1 MRRMMLAVF
10 DLDGTL
16 ADDIHRQ
23 HHLDGDEPDW
33 DCYFG
38 SCAVDPAEPRV
49 CLLAA
54 TLYDSPAW
62 HSVEIW
68 TGRPE
73 KVREATEKWL
83 AANGVRYDALRMRA
97 DGDHRK
103 NAEYKGELVERYGR
117 PDVVFE
123 DRVPAAAWW
132 RRQGITCLQVADHD
146 Y

>member
-1 MRRMMLAVF
+1 MFALF

-16 ADDIHRQ
+16 ADDMHRQ
-23 HHLDGDEPDW
+23 HHLRDDEPDW
-33 DCYFG
+33 DAYFG
-38 SCAVDPAEPRV
+38 ACEADTPNAQVD
-49 CLLAA
+49 LLAT

-62 HSVEIW
+62 HRVEIW

-73 KVREATEKWL
+73 SVREATERWL
-83 AANGVRYDALRMRA
+83 AAVGVRYDALRMRA

-103 NAEYKGELVERYGR
+103 DAVYKGELVERQGR

-123 DRVPAAAWW
+123 DRVPAAARW
-132 RRQGITCLQVADHD
+132 REQGITCLQVADHD

>member
-1 MRRMMLAVF
+1 MMHAVY

-23 HHLDGDEPDW
+23 HHLEGPEPDW
-33 DCYFG
+33 DAYFDD
-38 SCAVDPAEPRV
+38 CVDDPPNPEV

-62 HSVEIW
+62 HRVEIW

-73 KVREATEKWL
+73 RVREATERWL
-83 AANGVRYDALRMRA
+83 AAQGVRYDVLRMRV
-97 DGDHRK
+97 DGDHRT
-103 NAEYKGELVERYGR
+103 NVEYKGELVELYGK

-123 DRVPAAAWW
+123 DRVPATAWW
-132 RRQGITCLQVADHD
+132 RAQGITCLQVADHD

>member
-1 MRRMMLAVF
+1 MFAVF

-16 ADDIHRQ
+16 ADDRHRQ
-23 HHLDGDEPDW
+23 DHLNGEEPDW
-33 DCYFG
+33 DGYFG
-38 SCAVDPAEPRV
+38 NCEADPPIHPIV
-49 CLLAA
+49 LLANM
-54 TLYDSPAW
+54 LYDSAAW
-62 HSVEIW
+62 DRVEIW

-73 KVREATEKWL
+73 STRKGTEKWL
-83 AANGVRYDALRMRA
+83 ADEGVGYDTLRMRA

-103 NAEYKGELVERYGR
+103 NAVYKGELVERYGR

-132 RRQGITCLQVADHD
+132 RKMGVTCLQVADHN